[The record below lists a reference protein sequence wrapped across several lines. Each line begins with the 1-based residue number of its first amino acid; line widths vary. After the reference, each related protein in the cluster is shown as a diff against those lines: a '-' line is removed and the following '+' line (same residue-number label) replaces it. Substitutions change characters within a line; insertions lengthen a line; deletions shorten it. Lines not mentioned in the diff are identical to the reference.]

1 MKSLLHEYIKLV
13 LTESVTYRELDSP
26 LPYRRASNVKRL
38 ALCDSSVTEP
48 PNKHDAYFAEIQKW
62 DRYGKSGRPLKKK
75 RKGELIPGVSAVC
88 IAGFLD
94 FHSYGSDMYYIDY
107 MKTRTD
113 MRGKGY
119 ATQLI
124 DEFFKRYA
132 KPGMTIHFGKMMRE
146 EIGYLKD
153 KMAEKYPGVNV
164 IGSRDF

>member
-1 MKSLLHEYIKLV
+1 MTNLLRKYVREV
-13 LTESVTYRELDSP
+13 LTESVTYKELDSP
-26 LPYRRASNVKRL
+26 LPYRRAGNVKRL

-48 PNKHDAYFAEIQKW
+48 PNQHDTYFAEIQKW
-62 DRYGKSGRPLKKK
+62 NRYGKTGRTLKKK
-75 RKGELIPGVSAVC
+75 RKGELIPGVSLVC

-94 FHSYGSDMYYIDY
+94 FHSVGENMYYLDY

-119 ATQLI
+119 ATQLV

-132 KPGMTIHFGKMMRE
+132 KPGMTIHFGKMMRKE
-146 EIGYLKD
+146 VGYLKD
-153 KMAEKYPGVNV
+153 KMAKEHPDIEV